1 MPQFPFR
8 LARRQFLSKTAA
20 FFGLSQA
27 GLSPGDTPSW
37 LWTGAVTA
45 NSATVLCGFEQ
56 LRGPAPPLLLSER
69 RDLSDARIVEGQ
81 AVPAPSRSRAGRV
94 VVQYALTSLSPDREF
109 FGGFTRGSGTQV
121 RFRTFATGPFNFT
134 AAFASCAGGTRL
146 TPLSHVSNSRVFDAI
161 AALDPQVFIHMGD
174 LHYYNLIGAARP
186 IEPLMG
192 RFRRSLDRVLSQE
205 HQALLYRR
213 TPIVYMWDDHD
224 YGPDEADGGSPTRD
238 AARAYYATD
247 VPHYPLPLGANADGP
262 ITQTFDIGR
271 VRFLMTDA
279 RSERRPAAR
288 TLLGQRQFA
297 WLLEELGRAAAD
309 RVPLVAWVNPVP
321 WITRDGDFDGWG
333 MYAEER
339 SAIGRR
345 ITSLGLG
352 PRLVMLSGDA
362 HMLAFDDGRNN
373 VNGGFVVAQSGPLDR
388 FVRRKGGPYSHEPP
402 DQKNGQFAT
411 LQVEDTGTVL
421 TATLQGYRHLGNGT
435 ARPVP
440 ETRLQLRCA
449 GGRCELQPPGPPPPT
464 PGAVS
469 KRGG

>member
-1 MPQFPFR
+1 MSQPPFR
-8 LARRQFLSKTAA
+8 LPRRQFLTKTAA
-20 FFGLSQA
+20 FLALSQG
-27 GLSPGDTPSW
+27 GLSPGDTPAW

-45 NSATVLCGFEQ
+45 ASATVLCGFER
-56 LRGPAPPLLLSER
+56 LRGPAPPLLLSTQ
-69 RDLSDARIVEGQ
+69 RDLSAARSVEGR
-81 AVPAPSRSRAGRV
+81 AVPAPSRSSAGRIV
-94 VVQYALTSLSPDREF
+94 VEYALSGLASNREYF
-109 FGGFTRGSGTQV
+109 AGFTPGSGTLV
-121 RFRTFATGPFNFT
+121 RFRTFATGPFSFT

-146 TPLSHVSNSRVFDAI
+146 VPMSHVSNSRVFDAI
-161 AALDPQVFIHMGD
+161 AALDPHVFIHMGD

-186 IEPLMG
+186 LEPLMG

-205 HQALLYRR
+205 HQALFYRR

-224 YGPDEADGGSPTRD
+224 FGPDEADHNSPTRD

-262 ITQTFDIGR
+262 ITQRFDIGR
-271 VRFLMTDA
+271 VRFLVTDA
-279 RSERRPAAR
+279 RSERRPAER
-288 TLLGQRQFA
+288 TLLGQQQFA

-309 RVPLVAWVNPVP
+309 RVPLVVWVNPVP
-321 WITRDGDFDGWG
+321 WITADGDGNGWG

-339 SAIGRR
+339 AALGRR
-345 ITSLGLG
+345 IASLDLG

-388 FVRRKGGPYSHEPP
+388 FVRPKGGPYSHEPP

-421 TATLQGYRHLGNGT
+421 TATLQGHRHLGSG
-435 ARPVP
+435 RSVPVP
-440 ETRLQLRCA
+440 ETRLQLRCQ
-449 GGRCELQPPGPPPPT
+449 GGRCEPQPSRPESAAPDSAAT
-464 PGAVS
+464 
-469 KRGG
+469 RG